1 MHFIKCFLILHYL
14 HSFSNISKH
23 AATFSRCFGES
34 VADQNACAGE
44 AILSIFLLCMII
56 VLILKIWSMGPYTD
70 LNYVRRL
77 FNLELFVE
85 IVVRTLA
92 LSCLAIQ
99 HNMYYLKFCAAFG
112 IFFAFI
118 GNHYQMFY
126 GIIIKSN
133 IL

>member
-1 MHFIKCFLILHYL
+1 MHFIKYSLILQYHY
-14 HSFSNISKH
+14 SFSNVSKH

-44 AILSIFLLCMII
+44 AILSIFLLCMMI
-56 VLILKIWSMGPYTD
+56 VLILKIWSMGPYD
-70 LNYVRRL
+70 LDSFRRF

-118 GNHYQMFY
+118 GKYYQM
-126 GIIIKSN
+126 S
-133 IL
+133 

>member
-1 MHFIKCFLILHYL
+1 MHFIKYFLILQYL
-14 HSFSNISKH
+14 HSFSNVSKH

-56 VLILKIWSMGPYTD
+56 VLILKIWSMGPYSD
-70 LNYVRRL
+70 LDYVRRL

-118 GNHYQMFY
+118 GNHYQRFY
-126 GIIIKSN
+126 DIVIKSN
-133 IL
+133 N